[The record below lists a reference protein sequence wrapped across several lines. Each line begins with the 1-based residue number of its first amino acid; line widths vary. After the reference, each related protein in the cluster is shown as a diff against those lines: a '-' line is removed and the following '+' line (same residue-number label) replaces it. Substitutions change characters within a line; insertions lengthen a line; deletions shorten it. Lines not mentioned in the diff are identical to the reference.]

1 MRSAPVLRNREP
13 SELEGA
19 AGPSP
24 SPKSGGWVRRA
35 GVFFLHELREML
47 PPTIFFF
54 IGFNLIVLTRALRLR
69 HTGHTGCVQ

>member
-1 MRSAPVLRNREP
+1 MRSAPVLDRDKPPEP
-13 SELEGA
+13 EIPPKPTGTS
-19 AGPSP
+19 AGLAH
-24 SPKSGGWVRRA
+24 RA
-35 GVFFLHELREML
+35 GAFFLRELREML